1 MRFETRATQISYGPP
16 NFRVV
21 CREALRKMSLSL
33 IKICTM
39 FLTRKWTFSICCRHC
54 GGGQSAPNNSVSESK
69 CSLKSK
75 SPTSY
80 PKRRFLTC
88 LTLKNHK
95 SITTY
100 FLLQGLIQ
108 VFRGGH
114 RRFLLTLGI
123 RSPRKNVQLHARI
136 SDQETGKIHL
146 AIFSIPKPKVWFVS
160 AGCQSQWCIS
170 PFPFSFLLARQFLCL
185 FWVKADE
192 RERCYHL
199 ATLSKFNRS
208 LPLHCHICA
217 LENRVWPC
225 YDRQEKGITT
235 LSPIT
240 SVPQNSWNDW
250 PSLS

>member
-54 GGGQSAPNNSVSESK
+54 GGGQSAPPNNSVSESK

-160 AGCQSQWCIS
+160 WLSITMMYFS
-170 PFPFSFLLARQFLCL
+170 LSFLFSPSSAIFVS
-185 FWVKADE
+185 F
-192 RERCYHL
+192 
-199 ATLSKFNRS
+199 LSKSRWKR
-208 LPLHCHICA
+208 
-217 LENRVWPC
+217 EM
-225 YDRQEKGITT
+225 
-235 LSPIT
+235 LSSRYTEQIQSFPST
-240 SVPQNSWNDW
+240 
-250 PSLS
+250 SLSYMCSRKQSMAMLRQTGKRNNDP